1 MPAACTRA
9 AASFLYLCLFSAPIS
24 AIASDS
30 YETGTAAL
38 LNGDY
43 ATAWRILAPLAEAG
57 DARAQNDVGV
67 MFGRGLGVAH
77 RSTIG
82 EGPMRFRQLMAACLT
97 VTCGM
102 ALGGVGALE
111 GQSDSVCTASP
122 ACAEVTDFTATVSGF
137 RESVSGIYRF
147 VAATVRFKN
156 KTDRELRLGFVTG
169 SAVVIDDRGNRYQI
183 VRQTGVRGIGEV
195 SNTTFDPKFT
205 LRPGEESDG
214 RFEFYWQP
222 ARGVIYG
229 TSYEI
234 DMAVREIE
242 TVADGQYRLGREHA
256 LHFSGFGEGA
266 AALAQPATI
275 SASDPCAGQP
285 RCHFATAF
293 AAEVTRVTQSVSG
306 QLNYQVIAV
315 TVKFTNMTS
324 EPLILGFTD
333 GSSVAVDDVG
343 NRYLWNRAGTTDTGV
358 SGIGIVGGGS
368 ADPSFVLEP
377 GGSGSATLKVWFQA
391 GQKQVGTRY
400 TFDFTVERLEI
411 LPSRQIMSRREYA
424 VGFRDLTAGSW
435 SGSSVLEELVDAMLR
450 SAGVSEP

>member
-1 MPAACTRA
+1 
-9 AASFLYLCLFSAPIS
+9 
-24 AIASDS
+24 
-30 YETGTAAL
+30 
-38 LNGDY
+38 
-43 ATAWRILAPLAEAG
+43 
-57 DARAQNDVGV
+57 
-67 MFGRGLGVAH
+67 
-77 RSTIG
+77 
-82 EGPMRFRQLMAACLT
+82 MRFRQLLAACLT

-111 GQSDSVCTASP
+111 AQSDSVCTASA
-122 ACAEVTDFTATVSGF
+122 ACAEVTDFTAAVSGF
-137 RESVSGIYRF
+137 RESVSGNYRV
-147 VAATVRFKN
+147 VAVTVRFKN

-169 SAVVIDDRGNRYQI
+169 SAVVIDDRGNRYQL
-183 VRQTGVRGIGEV
+183 VRQNGVRGIGEI
-195 SNTTFDPKFT
+195 SSTTFDPKFM

-234 DMAVREIE
+234 DMAIREIDP
-242 TVADGQYRLGREHA
+242 VADGQYRLGREHA

-293 AAEVTRVTQSVSG
+293 AAEVTRVTRSVSG
-306 QLNYQVIAV
+306 QLNDQIIEF
-315 TVKFTNMTS
+315 TVKFTNMTT

-333 GSSVAVDDVG
+333 GSSVAVDDAG
-343 NRYLWNRAGTTDTGV
+343 NRYLWNRPGIKDKTGV
-358 SGIGIVGGGS
+358 RGIGVIGRGS

-377 GGSGSATLKVWFQA
+377 GGSGSATFKVWFTARQN
-391 GQKQVGTRY
+391 QVGTRY
-400 TFDFTVERLEI
+400 AFDFTVERLEI

-424 VGFRDLTAGSW
+424 VGFGDLTVGSW
-435 SGSSVLEELVDAMLR
+435 SGSSALEELVAAMLR
-450 SAGVSEP
+450 SAGVSEQ